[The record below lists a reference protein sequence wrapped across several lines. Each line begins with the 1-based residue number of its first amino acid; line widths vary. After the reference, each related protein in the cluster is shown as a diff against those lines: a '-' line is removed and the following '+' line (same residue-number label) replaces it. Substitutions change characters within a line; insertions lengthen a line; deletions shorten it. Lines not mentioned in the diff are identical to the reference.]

1 MMIFQTIAALA
12 TPPLPSALAIVR
24 LTGHDVFSIVEKMS
38 DCSFT
43 SIKEKTILF
52 GRIKDGQEIVDQV
65 IFLVF
70 VGPHSFTGDHVVE
83 IISHGSMIIVNQI
96 LELAFRFGARQAE
109 PGEFSLRAYLNQ
121 KMDLVQAESIHDM
134 IQSVTPEAKRLAV
147 QSLEGKTSALLTPL
161 RTKIA
166 DLLALMEVNIDYP
179 EYEDIGQVSI
189 EKTKQET
196 LEMLKM
202 IEPLIAQAENNR
214 YIHEG
219 IKVAIVGKPNVGKS
233 SLLNAL
239 LDEEKA
245 IVTPIA
251 GTTRD
256 VVEASFNLEGLRI
269 TLLDTAG
276 IREEADVIEKM
287 GIEKSKQSIEQA
299 DLVLFVVEAEQDW
312 TPKDEVIMNLIK
324 HKKHLTV
331 YNKSDLLRKRDSN
344 KLYISAL
351 NKDISELRKAI
362 LSLFSIEGKISSQ
375 PSFYQSR
382 HIGELK
388 LIRDALKKAHEDAH
402 HLLTIDLIAASLQDA
417 YFHTVSL
424 LGLEGSTNLASE
436 IFSRFC
442 VGK

>member
-1 MMIFQTIAALA
+1 MIFQTIAALA
-12 TPPLPSALAIVR
+12 TPPLPSALAIIR

-38 DCSFT
+38 DQAFQ
-43 SIKEKTILF
+43 SITQKTMLF
-52 GRIKDGQEIVDQV
+52 GRIKDGFDVIDQV
-65 IFLVF
+65 VFLVF
-70 VGPHSFTGDHVVE
+70 VAPQSFTGDHVVE
-83 IISHGSMIIVNQI
+83 IISHGSMVVVHQI

-121 KMDLVQAESIHDM
+121 KIDLVQAEAVHDM
-134 IQSVTPEAKRLAV
+134 IQSATPEAKRLAI
-147 QSLEGKTSALLTPL
+147 QSLEGKTSALLNPL

-196 LEMLKM
+196 LEMLDM
-202 IEPLIAQAENNR
+202 IKPLISQAERNR

-219 IKVAIVGKPNVGKS
+219 IKVAIVGRPNVGKS

-239 LDEEKA
+239 LNQEKA
-245 IVTPIA
+245 IVTPFA

-256 VVEASFNLEGLRI
+256 VVEASLNLEGLLV

-276 IREEADVIEKM
+276 IRDQAEAIETL
-287 GIEKSKQSIEQA
+287 GIEKSKLSIQQA
-299 DLVLFVVEAEQDW
+299 DLVLFVVEATQEMTKEDQ
-312 TPKDEVIMNLIK
+312 PIYQLLKD
-324 HKKHLTV
+324 KKHLIV
-331 YNKSDLLRKRDSN
+331 YNKSDLVNQKDPN

-351 NKDISELRKAI
+351 QKDISSLKDAI
-362 LSLFSIEGKISSQ
+362 LRTFSIQPSITQQ

-388 LIRDALKKAHEDAH
+388 LIQEALTKAYEDAN

-417 YFHTVSL
+417 YFHTIAL
-424 LGLEGSTNLASE
+424 LGLTGSTDLASE

>member
-1 MMIFQTIAALA
+1 MIFQTIAALA
-12 TPPLPSALAIVR
+12 TPPLPSALAIIR

-38 DCSFT
+38 DQSFQ
-43 SIKEKTILF
+43 SITQKTMLF
-52 GRIKDGQEIVDQV
+52 GRIKDGEEIIDQV
-65 IFLVF
+65 VFLIFVA
-70 VGPHSFTGDHVVE
+70 PQSFTGDHVVE
-83 IISHGSMIIVNQI
+83 IISHGSMVIVNQI

-121 KMDLVQAESIHDM
+121 KIDLVQAEAVHDM
-134 IQSVTPEAKRLAV
+134 IQSATPEAKRLAI
-147 QSLEGKTSALLTPL
+147 QSLEGKTSALLNPL

-166 DLLALMEVNIDYP
+166 DLLSLMEVNIDYP

-196 LEMLKM
+196 LEMLTM
-202 IEPLIAQAENNR
+202 IKPLIAQAEHNR

-219 IKVAIVGKPNVGKS
+219 IKVAIIGRPNVGKS

-239 LDEEKA
+239 LNQEKA
-245 IVTPIA
+245 IVTPFA

-256 VVEASFNLEGLRI
+256 VVEASLNLDGLLV

-276 IREEADVIEKM
+276 IRDHAEAIETI
-287 GIEKSKQSIEQA
+287 GIEKSKQSIAQA
-299 DLVLFVVEAEQDW
+299 DLILFVVDATQNLTEDDQ
-312 TPKDEVIMNLIK
+312 VIYQLLKN
-324 HKKHLTV
+324 KKHLIV
-331 YNKSDLLRKRDSN
+331 YNKSDLVSKKDSN

-351 NKDISELRKAI
+351 QKDISSLIQEI
-362 LSLFSIEGKISSQ
+362 LTTFSIQPSINQQ

-388 LIRDALKKAHEDAH
+388 LIQEALKKANEDAKN
-402 HLLTIDLIAASLQDA
+402 LLTIDLIASSLQDA
-417 YFHTVSL
+417 YFHTIAL
-424 LGLEGSTNLASE
+424 LGLSGSTDLASE